1 MCIKLS
7 NECTRCLGAAAL
19 AGSGAGRRRAR
30 LRRAGP
36 RTANRAF
43 RGACGSAVGGLS
55 RPEVGLDAAPSG
67 RARRPAPPDGGGYP
81 PRPLPRSGAAA
92 EPPIRNSQ
100 HMVRWTSRDLRTH
113 TRPSSSSFEGRPERD
128 CLVGGRWEERGRV
141 RGGARVCG
149 RRRCCSRMCRTSP
162 RRQRPRTAHHRPR
175 AHPRRVPL
183 PPEKENHAP
192 PLGPS
197 ARAEGGAQGQADE
210 V

>member
-1 MCIKLS
+1 LCLRALRGAVSVSLPPLFTIFMCIKLS

-100 HMVRWTSRDLRTH
+100 HMVRWTAERLWSTVNGPTIGPLALRLTPSHRVLLPTLRVLPCSMAQRGVLSDCCGLPSRCTTRCTISACH
-113 TRPSSSSFEGRPERD
+113 T
-128 CLVGGRWEERGRV
+128 
-141 RGGARVCG
+141 
-149 RRRCCSRMCRTSP
+149 
-162 RRQRPRTAHHRPR
+162 
-175 AHPRRVPL
+175 
-183 PPEKENHAP
+183 
-192 PLGPS
+192 
-197 ARAEGGAQGQADE
+197 
-210 V
+210 

>member
-1 MCIKLS
+1 MCLRALRGAVSVSLPPLFTIFMCIKLS

-100 HMVRWTSRDLRTH
+100 HMVRWRPQRDDQNDLGGQGETTSRGATWC
-113 TRPSSSSFEGRPERD
+113 TPQAYF
-128 CLVGGRWEERGRV
+128 
-141 RGGARVCG
+141 RGGKEAG
-149 RRRCCSRMCRTSP
+149 NEGP
-162 RRQRPRTAHHRPR
+162 RH
-175 AHPRRVPL
+175 
-183 PPEKENHAP
+183 EKCV
-192 PLGPS
+192 LGMQS
-197 ARAEGGAQGQADE
+197 VQSG
-210 V
+210 

>member
-1 MCIKLS
+1 MLLPPLITIFMCIKLS
-7 NECTRCLGAAAL
+7 NECIRCLGAAAL

-81 PRPLPRSGAAA
+81 PRPLPRSGGAA

-100 HMVRWTSRDLRTH
+100 HMVRWTVPTKNIRDHMDLT
-113 TRPSSSSFEGRPERD
+113 TGFAAITVLPADTVGR
-128 CLVGGRWEERGRV
+128 G
-141 RGGARVCG
+141 
-149 RRRCCSRMCRTSP
+149 
-162 RRQRPRTAHHRPR
+162 
-175 AHPRRVPL
+175 HP
-183 PPEKENHAP
+183 
-192 PLGPS
+192 
-197 ARAEGGAQGQADE
+197 
-210 V
+210 